1 MPSGGAGAVQ
11 AAEQQLP
18 RREPS
23 DVRGYPFALRSHAV
37 TRKGSTGRGKGGAS
51 EGCVCRVLSVCERRL
66 SSVYLR
72 GDISTAVSSQPMT
85 VMCLTSSFFGSPSTV
100 VENFQ
105 HSGRCSSPPSHEG
118 PAGWP
123 LVRFIG

>member
-1 MPSGGAGAVQ
+1 M
-11 AAEQQLP
+11 
-18 RREPS
+18 
-23 DVRGYPFALRSHAV
+23 
-37 TRKGSTGRGKGGAS
+37 
-51 EGCVCRVLSVCERRL
+51 CRVLSVCERNPRL
-66 SSVYLR
+66 CLKIAWGLLDSS
-72 GDISTAVSSQPMT
+72 VSSQPIT
-85 VMCLTSSFFGSPSTV
+85 VMCLTSSFEGSPSTT